1 MKLMKKILPI
11 CIIMVC
17 LSAPTLLHAQPVD
30 PCTDPFL
37 DCPID
42 DGVIYLIGAVLAI
55 AAYKFIS
62 LTKKVAA

>member
-1 MKLMKKILPI
+1 MKLIKKILPV
-11 CIIMVC
+11 CIMIVC
-17 LSAPTLLHAQPVD
+17 LFAPALVHAQPVD

-42 DGVIYLIGAVLAI
+42 DGVIYLIGAVVAI
-55 AAYKFIS
+55 AAYKFIH